1 MTDLAKEIENIWER
15 RDQLTTGE
23 SEVNSVIHEAI
34 NLLDTGKERVAEY
47 DNENGVQVNEWLK
60 LAILLLFRQS
70 EMSIQEVGPFEFVD
84 KIPLKKNYSESKV
97 RVVPGA
103 SARWGRQR
111 GGRELLLPPRCTSA
125 LNTPAGRDSD
135 RDRDRDRD
143 RETLRDS

>member
-84 KIPLKKNYSESKV
+84 KIPLKKNLFHS
-97 RVVPGA
+97 
-103 SARWGRQR
+103 
-111 GGRELLLPPRCTSA
+111 
-125 LNTPAGRDSD
+125 
-135 RDRDRDRD
+135 
-143 RETLRDS
+143 